1 MKYEV
6 NTNKSERI
14 KNKNAYEN
22 TKIIKQKKNFLNIKS
37 KKIVCEKFEKE
48 FYNIVQEIIENQLIP
63 DKIDSYTFTQ
73 LMICLGC
80 ARKVDMEND
89 RTMEFK
95 KIEEMWLYLQKI
107 AHHPMHFINNNEI
120 DFPD

>member
-48 FYNIVQEIIENQLIP
+48 FYNIVQEIIGN
-63 DKIDSYTFTQ
+63 
-73 LMICLGC
+73 
-80 ARKVDMEND
+80 
-89 RTMEFK
+89 
-95 KIEEMWLYLQKI
+95 
-107 AHHPMHFINNNEI
+107 
-120 DFPD
+120 